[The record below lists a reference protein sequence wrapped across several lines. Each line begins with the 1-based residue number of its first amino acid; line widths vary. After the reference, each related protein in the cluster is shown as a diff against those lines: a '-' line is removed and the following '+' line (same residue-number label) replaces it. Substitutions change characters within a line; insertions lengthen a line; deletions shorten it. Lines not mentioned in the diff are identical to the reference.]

1 MNTLLRK
8 AAESG
13 GVHPLYIDRISS
25 DFAKRIESLVSENQ
39 AKRNPKHFWE
49 MGGLCYPHLIDEK
62 AQNGEVL
69 CPGFLETSQSYTMLS
84 ALKAQARARVSPPT
98 FRAPAVPA
106 GGLGPHPTD

>member
-1 MNTLLRK
+1 
-8 AAESG
+8 
-13 GVHPLYIDRISS
+13 
-25 DFAKRIESLVSENQ
+25 
-39 AKRNPKHFWE
+39 

-69 CPGFLETSQSYTMLS
+69 CPGFLETRQSYTMLS